1 MATIY
6 AYPNPTG
13 SGNCAILASQENYY
27 APFLSNIGNWNQ
39 IRVSAYLSYC
49 GSGSGFQYQTNTENI
64 TTSAPNLAWYWGIG
78 SFASPVGLLTPLS
91 TGANF
96 IGISTYGNSNTYF
109 LTQQQYTPPNG
120 GGFCTVSTNSAGAR
134 GPVISSSNASFVTA
148 SIPSNAAVYV
158 QPTGNT
164 GSVNYCVAN
173 TLIFTI
179 SGRGQTGQQIFVNL
193 SYDATGIGINAASYT
208 DINSL
213 RIASMNLAGSGL
225 LGNTSVSLYYT
236 TGLVGGGGPLPIPDT
251 VFFHSPFNNNL
262 LRIHNL
268 VVEKYL

>member
-1 MATIY
+1 MTIY

-13 SGNCAILASQENYY
+13 SGNCAILAPQENYY
-27 APFLSNIGNWNQ
+27 APFLSNIGNWTQ

-49 GSGSGFQYQTNTENI
+49 GSGSGFQYQTNNETI
-64 TTSAPNLAWYWGIG
+64 TNSGPNLAWYWGIG
-78 SFASPVGLLTPLS
+78 SFTSPLGLLTPLS

-96 IGISTYGNSNTYF
+96 IGISTYGASNTFF

-120 GGFCTVSTNSAGAR
+120 GGFCTISTNSSLAR
-134 GPVISSSNASFVTA
+134 GPVISSNNSTLATA
-148 SIPSNAAVYV
+148 AIPNGMGIFV

-164 GSVNYCVAN
+164 GIVNYCVPN

-208 DINSL
+208 DINLL
-213 RIASMNLAGSGL
+213 RIASMNLAGSGIL
-225 LGNTSVSLYYT
+225 ANASVSLYYT
-236 TGLVGGGGPLPIPDT
+236 SGLVGGGGPLPIPDT
-251 VFFHSPFNNNL
+251 VFFHSPFNNNM